1 MNRRGWGNV
10 LKLKKESFFFLGRGF
25 TPRKAEQSLR
35 GMELQEK
42 RSKKIL
48 KHTGNLFRKNLK
60 LEMLG
65 FSAYRMLSS

>member
-1 MNRRGWGNV
+1 MIFFWG
-10 LKLKKESFFFLGRGF
+10 GF

-42 RSKKIL
+42 RSKKTL

-60 LEMLG
+60 LEMG
-65 FSAYRMLSS
+65 FCAYRMLSI

>member
-10 LKLKKESFFFLGRGF
+10 LKLKKESFFFGGGGF